1 MKLKMKVT
9 AICSIIAITALS
21 AISVSAQTDNV
32 ISLSP
37 DTSTDYVGIN
47 IDGNYEDWS
56 DKPQY
61 PIHYSWD
68 SGNSYHT
75 GSLFRDEN
83 YVYLTVAMSP
93 FSYTRFNGYN
103 YRFTIDG
110 APTYVVAVPPNGQR
124 LGYGYNDLV
133 IRAQNGY
140 KLISG
145 ADGVMT
151 REQNSS
157 DKWELKIPLSF
168 FSNQPETIKTISFY
182 CSNLGPQELIATGTP
197 TLPYLIAFI
206 ALAFASVGYYTS
218 RKGTKFN
225 FKQIFQKEI

>member
-1 MKLKMKVT
+1 
-9 AICSIIAITALS
+9 
-21 AISVSAQTDNV
+21 
-32 ISLSP
+32 
-37 DTSTDYVGIN
+37 
-47 IDGNYEDWS
+47 
-56 DKPQY
+56 
-61 PIHYSWD
+61 
-68 SGNSYHT
+68 
-75 GSLFRDEN
+75 
-83 YVYLTVAMSP
+83 MSP